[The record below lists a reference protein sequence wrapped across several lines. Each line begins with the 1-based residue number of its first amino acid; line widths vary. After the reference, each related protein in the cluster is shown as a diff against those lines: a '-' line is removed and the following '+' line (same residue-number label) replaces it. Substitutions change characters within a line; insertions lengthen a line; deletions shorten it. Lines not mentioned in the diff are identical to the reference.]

1 MIFVGEGGL
10 LQSTL
15 LFTRQS
21 NVPIDMVYSPTNELA
36 GFCAKHQIPFQQ
48 VANIN
53 DEVESLARLVSD
65 KIVFSINNG
74 WLFRKPILS
83 LPGFRFY
90 NIHSGLI
97 PKYRGKPE
105 VCIIFALLN
114 GEKEY
119 GVSLH
124 EIDENIDTGRCLA
137 IKKFPLNAHTTFE
150 DVMVQCLKSC
160 EAIFNENLHHIIR
173 GASFESPVL
182 PEPTSKLYSYKDLVK
197 LADHKTAPA
206 YANATDF
213 GLFEMWF
220 SKAHTLISQL

>member
-15 LFTRQS
+15 LFTLQS
-21 NVPIDMVYSPTNELA
+21 NVLIDMVYSPTDELA
-36 GFCAKHQIPFQQ
+36 AFCAKHQIPFRK

-53 DEVESLARLVSD
+53 DEVESLAALGTD

-114 GEKEY
+114 AEKEY

-124 EIDENIDTGRCLA
+124 EIDENIDTGHCLA
-137 IKKFPLNAHTTFE
+137 IKKFPLHAHTTFE

-160 EAIFNENLHHIIR
+160 EAIFNENLEHIVR
-173 GASFESPVL
+173 GQAFEAPVL
-182 PEPTSKLYSYKDLVK
+182 PEATSKLYSYKDLVK
-197 LADHKTAPA
+197 LAEHKTAPA
-206 YANATDF
+206 YANATEF